1 MATAVLV
8 GNTES
13 EQRLRTALPYSH
25 AYGTPSMAGALA
37 RERRIIS
44 ATIAATWGIINI
56 YW

>member
-1 MATAVLV
+1 MDTLDVDP
-8 GNTES
+8 ES
-13 EQRLRTALPYSH
+13 EQRLRTALPYSR